1 MREIK
6 FRAWDG
12 ERMHPVEQWQNKSW
26 VAVPI
31 PTNDGNGGVD
41 WHLEQRKIDD
51 IQLMQYTGL
60 QDKTGR
66 DIFDGDIVECVFA
79 TGKEFCKVI
88 EEKGCFWVSQKGMKY
103 LQTEAHDNLYWHN
116 SECEIIGNI
125 YENPELL
132 NIK

>member
-60 QDKTGR
+60 KDKNNKEIFEGDVVKWFSNR
-66 DIFDGDIVECVFA
+66 VEKAIVKFSNGIFQLKIQEPENDDYYMDILHNW
-79 TGKEFCKVI
+79 TSTI
-88 EEKGCFWVSQKGMKY
+88 EV
-103 LQTEAHDNLYWHN
+103 
-116 SECEIIGNI
+116 IGNL

-132 NIK
+132 DK